1 MTFILCVMKKQLFFL
16 LLIFSPSFLFA
27 QQVAKLSKVNAATL
41 DAFEAE
47 VKKEIQEQKMAGAAY
62 LIYHQGKVQRMKS
75 FGEADKASH
84 KPMETNS
91 LFRLASM
98 TKPIATLALLL
109 LQEDGLLN
117 MNDRLDTY
125 LPAFANPQVL
135 VKQDTLLGVPILQ
148 TEAAKNPIL
157 LRHLLTHTAGFASQY
172 GGTLGGLYEAT
183 YTNPYAHDIAQF
195 SEQLAKLPLSHEP
208 GEGWI
213 YGPSINVVG
222 RVVEVVSGIPFQD
235 FVQQRILDPLG
246 MKSTK
251 FFLKEEDAGR
261 LTSLYAPDGKDG
273 LRLVDPG
280 NESSIKITGS
290 KVYFS
295 GSGGLIS
302 SLEDYLT
309 FCVMILNDGKYQGK
323 QIAKAQT
330 IALMK
335 MDQVP
340 LNINAHYFD
349 EGGQL
354 AEGFTFG
361 YQIVRKETSKTL
373 KRKGTIS
380 WSGATGPIFF
390 IDPKE
395 ELIGIYMFQTQPH
408 SQVGTRKTFADWMIK
423 AVRPE

>member
-1 MTFILCVMKKQLFFL
+1 MKKQLFFL

-27 QQVAKLSKVNAATL
+27 QQVAKQSKVNAATL

-62 LIYHQGKVQRMKS
+62 LIYHQGKVQRMKA

-125 LPAFANPQVL
+125 LPDFANPQVL
-135 VKQDTLLGVPILQ
+135 IKQDTLLGVPILQ
-148 TEAAKNPIL
+148 TEAAKSPIL
-157 LRHLLTHTAGFASQY
+157 LQHLLTHRAGFVSQW
-172 GGTLGGLYEAT
+172 GGTLGGLYLGT
-183 YTNPYAHDIAQF
+183 YPDVNAHDIAHF

-222 RVVEVVSGIPFQD
+222 RVVEVASGIPFQD

-380 WSGATGPIFF
+380 WSGATGPIFL